1 MTGVLLLD
9 KQFKFPESFD
19 IGLLETLPIYKH
31 RYGMPMEANPT
42 TLYWTE
48 YQPTLPNTGTISFA
62 RKLYIQYPEVAMY
75 ISKYL
80 ESLFPRITFDYRRVN
95 LLKTKGSIQPHVDES
110 NRSSC
115 INIGIKNSSISITRA
130 SSVKE
135 KSLFLNNFEEVVC
148 QDNHAYLLDTSSY
161 HEVVSTDDTVERFLF
176 TYGLGV
182 SFETMVKEF
191 NFKG

>member
-1 MTGVLLLD
+1 MSGVLLLD
-9 KQFKFPESFD
+9 NKFVFPEFFD
-19 IGLLETLPIYKH
+19 IGVLETLPIYKH
-31 RYGMPMEANPT
+31 HYGMPMEANPT

-48 YQPTLPNTGTISFA
+48 YQPSRPGTGTISFA

-75 ISKYL
+75 IKNYL

-110 NRSSC
+110 NRMCC

-130 SSVKE
+130 SSVKAKE
-135 KSLFLNNFEEVVC
+135 LFEGNYEEVIC
-148 QDNHAYLLDTSSY
+148 QDRSTYLLDTSSF
-161 HEVVSTDDTVERFLF
+161 HEVVSTNDSVERFLF

-182 SFETMVKEF
+182 SFETMAKEYQI
-191 NFKG
+191 KV